1 LSIDRYLIR
10 EVSKPFA
17 AILGILVALFAG
29 YSLAGILSDAVNA
42 LLPIGTIAQLTA
54 LKVLISL
61 EVLIPIS
68 LYIAV
73 VLAFGRLYA
82 DSEHTAMA
90 ALGMTPRRLGRPV
103 LLLAASLAVTV
114 SCLSLAVRP
123 WAYATSHAITERA
136 AAMLNVNAMEA
147 GTFYI
152 GQDNHQAIILTS
164 RAGPDSPARDVFV
177 ERELNGHTEVIFA
190 KLGISLPAQP
200 GAQRQVQ
207 LTDAH
212 IYKLDPQ
219 NSQNDQVLNVQGISL
234 NPNSAPEDAADDS
247 PVAAST
253 ASLARSSTPQDIAE
267 LQWRLSTGIS
277 TLLLGLLGMP
287 LSRGRPRQSKYAKFG
302 PVILVYSGYYLLC
315 TSARTWVEH
324 GAVARF
330 PGLWWAPGLLA
341 LFLLACI
348 YEPALRRRLPRL
360 HLRLR
365 PRGTQSHAMP
375 IVQKP
380 LDNPDAA

>member
-10 EVSKPFA
+10 EISKPFA

-29 YSLAGILSDAVNA
+29 YSLAGILSDAVNG
-42 LLPIGTIAQLTA
+42 LLPIGTIVQLAA

-82 DSEHTAMA
+82 DSEYTAMS

-103 LLLAASLAVTV
+103 LILASCLAVTV
-114 SCLSLAVRP
+114 SCLSLVVRP
-123 WAYATSHAITERA
+123 WAYSTSHAITQRA
-136 AAMLNVNAMEA
+136 AAMLNVNALEA
-147 GTFYI
+147 GTFYV
-152 GQDNHQAIILTS
+152 GQDDRQVIFLTS
-164 RAGPDSPARDVFV
+164 RAGPGSPARDVFV
-177 ERELNGHTEVIFA
+177 ERKLNGHTEVIFA
-190 KLGISLPAQP
+190 KQGIALPAKP
-200 GAQRQVQ
+200 GEQRQVY

-212 IYKLDPQ
+212 IYQ
-219 NSQNDQVLNVQGISL
+219 FAHNSQNDQILNADGIAL
-234 NPNSAPEDAADDS
+234 DPNSAPGSAPGYS

-253 ASLARSSTPQDIAE
+253 AHLLGSSAPRNVAE

-287 LSRGRPRQSKYAKFG
+287 LSRGRPRQNRYTKFG
-302 PVILVYSGYYLLC
+302 PAILIYSGYYLLC

-324 GAVARF
+324 GEVSRI
-330 PGLWWAPGLLA
+330 PGLWWAPCLLA
-341 LFLLACI
+341 LFLLAAI
-348 YEPALRRRLPRL
+348 YEPALRRWFLSR
-360 HLRLR
+360 H
-365 PRGTQSHAMP
+365 RGQPQPTPQSP
-375 IVQKP
+375 
-380 LDNPDAA
+380 

>member
-10 EVSKPFA
+10 EISKPFA

-29 YSLAGILSDAVNA
+29 YSLAGILSDAVNG
-42 LLPIGTIAQLTA
+42 LLPIGMIVQLAA

-82 DSEHTAMA
+82 DSEYTAMS

-103 LLLAASLAVTV
+103 LLLSGGLAVTV
-114 SCLSLAVRP
+114 SCLSLVVRP
-123 WAYATSHAITERA
+123 WAYATSHVVSLRA

-147 GTFYI
+147 GTFYV
-152 GQDNHQAIILTS
+152 GQDNGQVIFLTS
-164 RAGPDSPARDVFV
+164 RAGPGSPARGVFV
-177 ERELNGHTEVIFA
+177 ERRLNGHTEVIFA
-190 KLGISLPAQP
+190 RHGIALPARP
-200 GAQRQVQ
+200 GGRRQVY

-212 IYKLDPQ
+212 IYQLSAH
-219 NSQNDQVLNVQGISL
+219 NSRNDQILNAQGITL
-234 NPNSAPEDAADDS
+234 NPDSAVAGAPGYS

-253 ASLARSSTPQDIAE
+253 AHLAHSGAPRDIAE

-277 TLLLGLLGMP
+277 TLLLGLLGIP
-287 LSRGRPRQSKYAKFG
+287 LSRSRPRQNKYAKFG
-302 PVILVYSGYYLLC
+302 PAILIYSGYYLLC

-324 GAVARF
+324 GQIGRI
-330 PGLWWAPGLLA
+330 PGLWWAPCLLA
-341 LFLLACI
+341 LFLLAAI
-348 YEPALRRRLPRL
+348 YEPALRKFFLN
-360 HLRLR
+360 LRGQ
-365 PRGTQSHAMP
+365 PHAASAS
-375 IVQKP
+375 
-380 LDNPDAA
+380 L

>member
-10 EVSKPFA
+10 EICKPFA
-17 AILGILVALFAG
+17 AILGILIALFAG
-29 YSLAGILSDAVNA
+29 YSLASILSDAVNG
-42 LLPIGTIAQLTA
+42 LLPIGTILQLA
-54 LKVLISL
+54 SLKVLISL

-73 VLAFGRLYA
+73 VLAFGRLYG
-82 DSEHTAMA
+82 DSEHTAMS

-103 LLLAASLAVTV
+103 LIVAVSLAVTV
-114 SCLSLAVRP
+114 SCLSLVVRP
-123 WAYATSHAITERA
+123 WAYATSHAITQRA

-152 GQDNHQAIILTS
+152 GQNNRQAIFLTS
-164 RAGPDSPARDVFV
+164 RAGPHSPARDVFV
-177 ERELNGHTEVIFA
+177 ERQLNGHTEVIFA

-200 GAQRQVQ
+200 GAQRQVY

-219 NSQNDQVLNVQGISL
+219 NSQNDQILNVQGIAL
-234 NPNSAPEDAADDS
+234 NPNSTPAGTPDTS

-253 ASLARSSTPQDIAE
+253 VRLAGSSAPRDVAE

-277 TLLLGLLGMP
+277 TLLLGLLGIP
-287 LSRGRPRQSKYAKFG
+287 LARSRPRQSKYAKFG

-324 GAVARF
+324 GAVGRF
-330 PGLWWAPGLLA
+330 PGLWWAPCLLA
-341 LFLLACI
+341 LFLLAVF
-348 YEPALRRRLPRL
+348 YEPALRQLFL
-360 HLRLR
+360 SRLR
-365 PRGTQSHAMP
+365 GGQPLLVP
-375 IVQKP
+375 PVVQKP
-380 LDNPDAA
+380 LGDPDAA